1 MSVVFCNMTYLYI
14 SLGAIAGAISRY
26 QIDAWL
32 RPQISSSFPW
42 PTLLINVSGSLLIG
56 MLASL
61 LPDRNDLRLLLMV
74 GFCGSYT
81 TFSTYSLEL
90 VKLMQT
96 GKASIGISYLV
107 LSALLAPIACY
118 LGFVLTSR

>member
-26 QIDAWL
+26 QIDAWI

-81 TFSTYSLEL
+81 TFSTYSLEI

-96 GKASIGISYLV
+96 GKASMAISYLV

-118 LGFVLTSR
+118 LGYILTSR

>member
-1 MSVVFCNMTYLYI
+1 MTYLYI

-26 QIDAWL
+26 QIDAWI

-81 TFSTYSLEL
+81 TFSTYSLEI
-90 VKLMQT
+90 VKFMQT
-96 GKASIGISYLV
+96 GKASMAISYLV

-118 LGFVLTSR
+118 LGYILTSR